1 MAELIERIELLKR
14 VRLFSG
20 LADEDLEAVNGLL
33 QEKRF
38 RKGSVIFEEGDE
50 GDALYIVESGRVKV
64 STKDAEGREK
74 ILSVFGEGDY
84 LGEMALLSDQ
94 PRSATCTVVGDAEV
108 LMLPKDSFERFV
120 ASNLNVMRQFV
131 NLMSRRL
138 AETNVLATREEEQEQ
153 RILGKCVALFSPK
166 GGIGKTTVTV
176 NLAVAIREL
185 TQKSVVVFDCS
196 YPFGDVGVML
206 NVDPKRTIIDLL
218 PHVNELGGEIIE
230 SILQT
235 HASGVKVLLAPPTPE
250 ETELVTAEHVSIII
264 SALRELYEFVI
275 VDTHS
280 SFTDISIGVLDAADL
295 ILVLTALELPALKN
309 VHQFM
314 DTAVQKLGYPLE
326 KMAVVVNR
334 ASPVGGLAVADVETS
349 VGTKVVSV
357 ISSAGAVAVA
367 AANQGVPFVISNRES
382 QIYRDILT
390 LVRLIVPRTLF
401 VGEEPE
407 LPELEGEAAAS
418 LPTKILT
425 APSRLRAGIT
435 EGVGNLKINDVLFG
449 LGGLFAV
456 SAPFMLIFALI
467 GFILPDSVS
476 GFLFNLSL
484 WIGIVGGTLWI
495 THRQENPRSPWVLG
509 AILGGMYGLAMNF
522 AAVVVANILG
532 GTPNMA
538 LLILSFVPG
547 AVLGMVGAFI
557 GEMTRPQ
564 AQALLS

>member
-1 MAELIERIELLKR
+1 VAELIERIELLKR

-64 STKDAEGREK
+64 STKDEEGREK

-467 GFILPDSVS
+467 GFILSDSVS

>member
-1 MAELIERIELLKR
+1 VAELIERIELLKR

-64 STKDAEGREK
+64 STKDEEGREK